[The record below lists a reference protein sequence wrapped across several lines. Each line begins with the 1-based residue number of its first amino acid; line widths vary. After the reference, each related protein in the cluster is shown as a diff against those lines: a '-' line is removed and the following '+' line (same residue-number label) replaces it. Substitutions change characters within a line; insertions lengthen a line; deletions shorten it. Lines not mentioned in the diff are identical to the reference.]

1 MLHRIRFQMWLV
13 SALLL
18 TMGIVM
24 TSAAKAQ
31 LQYRIQE
38 AKVYVKMDFWKAPS
52 SQSAEAWH
60 FDPNN
65 NGVWTQLPDDPTMP
79 TAPPRAQFKVKD
91 LFRHDLMPD
100 PYIWF
105 VAVDEIRV
113 VAGSPGN
120 FADVSGNAAYSE
132 MIDRMIFAAD
142 PVSTGVQLH
151 DPCGDRSWPIATGS
165 ELTRYQLH
173 DHPSGWEGSYGMM
186 MNKEGLLESTGWL
199 WKNPA
204 GVDESEVYIEFTL
217 LFDMDQVPE
226 FPLRSHRNVAGSW
239 ISAGGGCG
247 YNFWLAEGQE
257 TAVKI
262 GTPFRVP
269 DEMWSELVVAVPQV
283 LDHTATLQLYWRRNS
298 QNTLLIDTPTPPL
311 LPGTSLFQS
320 DRQEN
325 NMDIYAASGSALEPL
340 RLTFGPGADI
350 QPAWS
355 PDGSRIAFTSNRDG
369 NNEIYIMNADGTDA
383 YNLTQSAAD
392 ERFPAWSPDGQ
403 WIAFTSDR
411 DGNQEIYLQRV
422 DGSELRNLTQNP
434 ANDSQPAWLGDWM
447 VFVSDRDGNQE
458 IYRMRLDG
466 SEFANL
472 TQNPAQD
479 AQPYIAP
486 DGSQIAFVSNRDG
499 NLEVY
504 LMGFGGENP
513 LNFTQN
519 PSDDQFP
526 YWGPGMEW
534 IAFTSSRDGNL
545 EIYIARLDGSWLI
558 NFTNHPAQDAYSSW
572 R

>member
-226 FPLRSHRNVAGSW
+226 FPLRSHRNVAVSW

-298 QNTLLIDTPTPPL
+298 QNTLLIDTPINNSNNHFTAHKCEPNGGDIAWHNHQNAAAGHLPVGGLSQWHGSHVFDAQELDWIFAAATFNIPPH
-311 LPGTSLFQS
+311 TS
-320 DRQEN
+320 
-325 NMDIYAASGSALEPL
+325 P
-340 RLTFGPGADI
+340 
-350 QPAWS
+350 
-355 PDGSRIAFTSNRDG
+355 
-369 NNEIYIMNADGTDA
+369 
-383 YNLTQSAAD
+383 
-392 ERFPAWSPDGQ
+392 
-403 WIAFTSDR
+403 
-411 DGNQEIYLQRV
+411 
-422 DGSELRNLTQNP
+422 NP
-434 ANDSQPAWLGDWM
+434 APTNHRALYM
-447 VFVSDRDGNQE
+447 VFWHGVIQGGGGN
-458 IYRMRLDG
+458 
-466 SEFANL
+466 
-472 TQNPAQD
+472 
-479 AQPYIAP
+479 
-486 DGSQIAFVSNRDG
+486 
-499 NLEVY
+499 
-504 LMGFGGENP
+504 
-513 LNFTQN
+513 
-519 PSDDQFP
+519 
-526 YWGPGMEW
+526 
-534 IAFTSSRDGNL
+534 
-545 EIYIARLDGSWLI
+545 
-558 NFTNHPAQDAYSSW
+558 
-572 R
+572 